1 MQQHIDMHTQQF
13 NTLYKMRHIRQINSV
28 GTDSYTVVIAN
39 EPLEQHPSIL
49 KNPELFE
56 ISEDEIP
63 EKYQYLNMPDFEVP
77 FEVALWRIRVILK
90 VMGLETTI
98 ETALESLP
106 EPTKT
111 GAKYIW
117 QFGTVIER
125 QSQTVLMLQQVLSM
139 TDEQL
144 DEMFI
149 QAESIVI

>member
-1 MQQHIDMHTQQF
+1 
-13 NTLYKMRHIRQINSV
+13 MRHIRQINSV
-28 GTDSYTVVIAN
+28 GTDSYTVVVAQ
-39 EPLEQHPSIL
+39 EPFEEHPSVVL
-49 KNPELFE
+49 HPDLFE
-56 ISEDEIP
+56 ISDSDIP
-63 EKYQYLNMPDFEVP
+63 EKHQFGSFNYNEVP

-90 VMGLETTI
+90 IMGLETII

-125 QSQTVLMLQQVLSM
+125 QSQTVLMLQQVLGM
-139 TDEQL
+139 TNEQL

-149 QAESIVI
+149 QANNIEI